1 MAYKRHGRGGRYKGQ
16 SVGDLGLRA
25 KREKDQLV
33 IDGLKLQ
40 QKRTEE
46 YGNATL
52 RAEKEAA
59 RSEADNRETLQQLEN
74 KFWQNRQKAIK
85 VRADNEID
93 KIKGKA
99 EEHRKWAEFW
109 GNVTPN
115 LAKTVQATSKG
126 LMDYAGQKQASEW
139 FNSVE
144 GQNSLQNA
152 LELFR
157 EGTNSTLNMTHKE
170 MWTALR
176 NADYE
181 QFKGLFNTVHWNA
194 KRFAIGKV
202 ENWLLQNRETIYSE
216 VKRTT
221 QGTDAEWKLNG
232 ANDVRNFT
240 NFLIKSQGLDPN
252 HPKFSDLHSKFN
264 ALYNEDRIER
274 DHIARSKARNDKFE
288 EIAKSLSTY
297 SDEDKI
303 KSGYDA
309 LIVAYAQAPIRTDSN
324 TYKDLGGINQFNHRD
339 AREGIIAIMID
350 DGHWNVEQALKFYD
364 STTPKQFQGKTRDE
378 IKELAQERHSVATI
392 KRAELETKQQLS
404 EAIVATSDI
413 NARFTDRTRSD
424 YININTEEGWDQA
437 VSLLNNNTY
446 KVFDTFA
453 SGTNSNVACA
463 LCAVRRNLGL
473 KPGSTDTT
481 STEIGFIRALNNND
495 KHAVDAYW
503 VNLNDTQKAFYK
515 DRYQDYDI
523 LVQGGGTS
531 KELNALTGSLLKRI
545 NKQSSTFDIDST
557 QSLQIKDVINQRFHY
572 NFNKLKREDYDKMG
586 AGWEKRMVQD
596 AWNKTQEQVLNGEGI
611 FKRESIRD
619 KKAGSGRIVTWD

>member
-1 MAYKRHGRGGRYKGQ
+1 
-16 SVGDLGLRA
+16 
-25 KREKDQLV
+25 
-33 IDGLKLQ
+33 
-40 QKRTEE
+40 
-46 YGNATL
+46 
-52 RAEKEAA
+52 
-59 RSEADNRETLQQLEN
+59 
-74 KFWQNRQKAIK
+74 
-85 VRADNEID
+85 
-93 KIKGKA
+93 
-99 EEHRKWAEFW
+99 
-109 GNVTPN
+109 
-115 LAKTVQATSKG
+115 
-126 LMDYAGQKQASEW
+126 
-139 FNSVE
+139 
-144 GQNSLQNA
+144 
-152 LELFR
+152 
-157 EGTNSTLNMTHKE
+157 

-364 STTPKQFQGKTRDE
+364 STTPKQFQGK
-378 IKELAQERHSVATI
+378 
-392 KRAELETKQQLS
+392 LEM
-404 EAIVATSDI
+404 
-413 NARFTDRTRSD
+413 R
-424 YININTEEGWDQA
+424 
-437 VSLLNNNTY
+437 
-446 KVFDTFA
+446 
-453 SGTNSNVACA
+453 
-463 LCAVRRNLGL
+463 
-473 KPGSTDTT
+473 
-481 STEIGFIRALNNND
+481 
-495 KHAVDAYW
+495 
-503 VNLNDTQKAFYK
+503 
-515 DRYQDYDI
+515 
-523 LVQGGGTS
+523 
-531 KELNALTGSLLKRI
+531 
-545 NKQSSTFDIDST
+545 
-557 QSLQIKDVINQRFHY
+557 
-572 NFNKLKREDYDKMG
+572 
-586 AGWEKRMVQD
+586 
-596 AWNKTQEQVLNGEGI
+596 
-611 FKRESIRD
+611 
-619 KKAGSGRIVTWD
+619 